1 MTNKTAL
8 GNILDQINFSTKP
21 LQSSSAIGSNATS
34 ISENIIQLPTSKI
47 INWEY
52 NDRPESEIGNISE
65 LADNI
70 KQIGQQQPCIVRE
83 IIAGKK
89 YELIAGE
96 RRWRAAKLLNQDLKV
111 IISTLTD
118 TEAALVQAAENNNR
132 LNLSD
137 YAKGQSY
144 AVLIENGV
152 LKQKD
157 LIEKLGK
164 TKQQISALLS
174 YSRIPQDINDAIVN
188 YSLVSARTAETIKQ
202 MSAKGE
208 PYVSLII
215 KIADKIRSG
224 KIGHKTLRE
233 HITRRFDNQKL
244 EKHTVHEDKK
254 LHNTY
259 FTIKRSESCFTID
272 LKKNLINELHSN
284 PYKSE
289 ELIRSFESI
298 INKILNNKSPPG
310 RTQ

>member
-8 GNILDQINFSTKP
+8 GNILDQINFSTQP
-21 LQSSSAIGSNATS
+21 LKSSSASESKSINVSN
-34 ISENIIQLPTSKI
+34 NIIQLSTSKI
-47 INWEY
+47 INWKY
-52 NDRPESEIGNISE
+52 NDRPESELGNISE

-83 IIAGKK
+83 LIAGEK

-111 IISTLTD
+111 IISPLTD
-118 TEAALVQAAENNNR
+118 SEAALVQAAENNNR

-144 AVLIENGV
+144 ATLIESGV

-174 YSRIPQDINDAIVN
+174 YSRIPQNINNAIIN
-188 YSLVSARTAETIKQ
+188 YSLVSPRTAETIKQ

-208 PYVSLII
+208 PYVSSII

-233 HITRRFDNQKL
+233 HIIRQLESKKL
-244 EKHTVHEDKK
+244 EKQVMQEGRKHHD
-254 LHNTY
+254 TY
-259 FTIKRSESCFTID
+259 FTIKRSKSCFTID
-272 LKKNLINELHSN
+272 LKKNLIDELCSN
-284 PYKSE
+284 PYKSD
-289 ELIRSFESI
+289 ELIKSI
-298 INKILNNKSPPG
+298 ENIISKMFNNKSPPG